1 MIKAFSFSLSP
12 PGGIFCGRCANQKKK
27 EGKKKKGKG
36 KRLRNGR
43 RGSNKRK
50 TKETM
55 ERRISQ
61 MLASLLLKA

>member
-1 MIKAFSFSLSP
+1 MIKVFSFSLSP
-12 PGGIFCGRCANQKKK
+12 PGGIFCGRCANQNEKRKK
-27 EGKKKKGKG
+27 EKG